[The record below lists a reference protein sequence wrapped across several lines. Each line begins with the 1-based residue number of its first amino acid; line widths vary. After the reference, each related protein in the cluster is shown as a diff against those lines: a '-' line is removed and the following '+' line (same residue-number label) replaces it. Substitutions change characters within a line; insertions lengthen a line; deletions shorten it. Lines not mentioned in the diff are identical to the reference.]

1 MYVMTLFLSLDT
13 LATNTCLQVN
23 WPRLNPLS
31 YAVDGYA
38 DNFSKARKDKVI
50 GSFVARHER
59 GLSTARF
66 INAEEGKKRIE

>member
-1 MYVMTLFLSLDT
+1 
-13 LATNTCLQVN
+13 
-23 WPRLNPLS
+23 LS